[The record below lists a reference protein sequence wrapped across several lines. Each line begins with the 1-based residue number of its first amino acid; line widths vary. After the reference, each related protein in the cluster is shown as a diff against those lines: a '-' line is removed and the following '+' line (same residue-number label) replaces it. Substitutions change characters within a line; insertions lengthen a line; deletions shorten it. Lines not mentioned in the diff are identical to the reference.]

1 MKELKKNRL
10 PVMIIA
16 VMLAI
21 VMMLGGC
28 KGGENPEE
36 NTKENTDV
44 VELSDFKAAEKAL
57 EDTFTG
63 SDSYTLELENATVK
77 IAWGSDLY
85 SSDIEIAVPESA
97 MKLMFHDG
105 RLVVMDTAANKAK
118 YGVNVRELMGGVA
131 EGSLTDLL
139 GFVRMNV
146 GAIAEDESDAA
157 LFNQLLD
164 FADAL
169 AVNVGKVAEKLPSL
183 VKDKKL
189 DVRGFG
195 AALDGVITAEDRKPL
210 AEAVKGMVD
219 SLTEMINSDG
229 DAIELP
235 DLSSLVMSFGDLEKL
250 LSASEKAIEGMDE
263 SAFKI
268 EKTENAGVITYR
280 ETFTTE
286 AFLNAMTDALKSDET
301 LGADLG
307 KLFGDI
313 GALLKQLSDSGVD
326 VTEDLPESIPSE
338 IPETFTVVS
347 TVEDGKL
354 SSITFN
360 AGDGD
365 LTTVRVSGVNATAPD
380 MSAFDGIYNELD
392 ENGMVTSDLTEL
404 LMVVMSSAEE
414 EE

>member
-1 MKELKKNRL
+1 MRELKKNRL

-21 VMMLGGC
+21 VMMFGGC

-36 NTKENTDV
+36 NPKENTDV

-63 SDSYTLELENATVK
+63 SESYTLELENATVK

-85 SSDIEIAVPESA
+85 SSDIEIAAPDSG
-97 MKLMFHDG
+97 MKLLFHDG

-157 LFNQLLD
+157 LFNRLLD

-169 AVNVGKVAEKLPSL
+169 AVNVGKVADKLPAL

-189 DVRGFG
+189 DVKGFG
-195 AALDGVITAEDRKPL
+195 AALDGAITAEDRKPL
-210 AEAVKGMVD
+210 AEAVKSMVD
-219 SLTEMINSDG
+219 SFAEMINSDG

-250 LSASEKAIEGMDE
+250 LSASGKAVENMDE

-268 EKTENAGVITYR
+268 EKSENAGVITYR
-280 ETFTTE
+280 EIFTTE
-286 AFLNAMTDALKSDET
+286 AFLNAMTDALKADET